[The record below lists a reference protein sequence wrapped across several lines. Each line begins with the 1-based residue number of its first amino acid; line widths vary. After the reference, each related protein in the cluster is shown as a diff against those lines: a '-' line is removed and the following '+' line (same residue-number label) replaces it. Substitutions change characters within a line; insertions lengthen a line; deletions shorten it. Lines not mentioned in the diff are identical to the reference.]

1 MASKM
6 GIVYDPVA
14 KTILRVIQP
23 DTDEQLIT
31 VNWCAEGESLKIVDA
46 MEFNSA
52 DDLAQFIEAN
62 Q

>member
-1 MASKM
+1 M
-6 GIVYDPVA
+6 GIVYDPVT

-23 DTDEQLIT
+23 DTDEQLT
-31 VNWCAEGESLKIVDA
+31 SVNFCAEGESLKIVDA
-46 MEFNSA
+46 VAFNSV